1 MSISHR
7 FPQNPACPNR
17 PSAPLSNFLRSLI
30 TAPPKSLRRTPVSA
44 ICHACK
50 LDFSFLPRR
59 SHAKAGQLAYPYRFY
74 RIIELDDATQVT
86 NPPVITTQPL
96 SSQTVPMGGSVILSV
111 TALGAPPLKYQ
122 WFKDGASMAG
132 VTSASL
138 VMVNATRRHSGVY
151 VAVVSNPVGQTLS
164 SNATVVVRVPE
175 KLGWPTRLADGTFA
189 LTAGDA
195 DGGLLLPG
203 DLPSFEAQVSTNL
216 VNWMT
221 LSNGLTLT
229 NGLLLLRDPAS
240 TNSPSRFYRIIEP

>member
-1 MSISHR
+1 MKELGHLAVGTGAEKP
-7 FPQNPACPNR
+7 FFLGR
-17 PSAPLSNFLRSLI
+17 PVVVGVGSRQAG
-30 TAPPKSLRRTPVSA
+30 
-44 ICHACK
+44 
-50 LDFSFLPRR
+50 LPGDR
-59 SHAKAGQLAYPYRFY
+59 YPYRFY